1 MVSEMDFNARVKI
14 KYPYLTSEDI
24 FEIVEKAKMFYYA
37 LKFPC
42 EPYVSEEE
50 RPIDTFV
57 AQRWILSACDELID
71 RLGFS
76 SAVAYKENGVS
87 WSFDNAELSDR
98 LVSLIK
104 PTIGVI

>member
-1 MVSEMDFNARVKI
+1 MVKQMDFNAQVKT
-14 KYPYLTSEDI
+14 KYPYLTTEDV
-24 FEIVEKAKMFYYA
+24 FEIVEKAKMFYFA

-42 EPYVSEEE
+42 EPNVSENE
-50 RPIDTFV
+50 RPINSFV
-57 AQRWILSACDELID
+57 AERWILAACDELID

-76 SAVAYKENGVS
+76 SAIAYKENGVS

-104 PTIGVI
+104 PTIGVV

>member
-1 MVSEMDFNARVKI
+1 MEFFAKVKT
-14 KYPYLTSEDI
+14 KYPYLADEDI
-24 FEIVEKAKMFYYA
+24 LAIVGKAKMFYYA

-42 EPYVSEEE
+42 EPFVSEED
-50 RPIDTFV
+50 RPINTFV
-57 AQRWILSACDELID
+57 GKNWVLSACDELVD

-76 SAVAYKENGVS
+76 SAVAYRENGVS